1 MSPRVLRLISEG
13 NGYWI
18 YVQTKGGGITR
29 IFHMVSRTQTFGA
42 QSISP
47 RAGAANANK
56 PKVTAIKAI
65 ALIANDQ

>member
-1 MSPRVLRLISEG
+1 M
-13 NGYWI
+13 
-18 YVQTKGGGITR
+18 R
-29 IFHMVSRTQTFGA
+29 IFAKEAERSRAFSA

-65 ALIANDQ
+65 ALIASDQ